1 MATEKK
7 ESTFEETLTRILT
20 HVKNGYEKDMLK
32 GIRRLLKKKQITS
45 EEYLMQKMRVDFI
58 NLYIDK
64 ILELISNQDDCGV
77 YEVPCME
84 CMMKIRMKNFDKPKD
99 KEEEKIEP
107 HDIEETYE
115 EE

>member
-1 MATEKK
+1 MASQK
-7 ESTFEETLTRILT
+7 ESTFEETLTKILN

-32 GIRRLLKKKQITS
+32 GIKRKLKKKEITS
-45 EEYLMQKMRVDFI
+45 EEYLMEKMRVDFI

-64 ILELISNQDDCGV
+64 ILELISNQDDSGA
-77 YEVPCME
+77 YEVPCMG
-84 CMMKIRMKNFDKPKD
+84 CMMTIHTKNFDKPK
-99 KEEEKIEP
+99 KEDEKIEP